1 MFIALILTS
10 VIPATAQQPPPD
22 LARRVAQMET
32 ATRDARGHYTYRQ
45 SVSVQELD
53 SRGARLGEYREVRDI
68 VFSPAGE
75 RTEQIVEAP
84 RSSLKRL
91 VLTEEDFRDVREI
104 QPFVMTTDELWIYE
118 TRFRGEEKMDDVD
131 CWVLQVRPR
140 QTLQGQRLF
149 DGMLWVAKTDYSIVR
164 MEGQAVPRIYS
175 GNNENLFPRFTTLRK
190 PVDGKHWFPYFTYSD
205 DVLPFRTGPLRTRM
219 TIRYTDYKRFGAESS
234 VAFDEPK

>member
-1 MFIALILTS
+1 M
-10 VIPATAQQPPPD
+10 AQK
-22 LARRVAQMET
+22 ET

-45 SVSVQELD
+45 SVAVQELD
-53 SRGARLGEYREVRDI
+53 SRGTRQGEYREVRDI

-75 RTEQIVEAP
+75 RTEQMVEAP

-91 VLTEEDFRDVREI
+91 ILTEEDFRDVREI

-149 DGMLWVAKTDYSIVR
+149 DGMLWVAKTDYAIIR
-164 MEGQAVPRIYS
+164 MEGQAVPQIYS
-175 GNNENLFPRFTTLRK
+175 GNNENLFPRFTTLRQ

-219 TIRYTDYKRFGAESS
+219 TIRYTDYKRFGAESN
-234 VAFDEPK
+234 VTFQDPK